1 MNNDMFIAAAV
12 GIAPA
17 LALMYWS
24 LRNYTYPKVKQPFFD
39 DRVVFTYLAIGLV
52 IGVAVYAVQSYFD
65 MSFLLFALLFAV
77 LEEMIKLVLLN
88 LRRFRGKL
96 DTPFYGLTI
105 GLGIGGAMGFGA
117 VFQSLPVLNFGDA
130 PTAVLNGIILVI
142 LAVQFSL
149 LHGSTGA
156 IIGAGVARSMPFSY
170 FSQAVLYHLAFNL
183 LMIGFYLPLS
193 VPFNYLALVGATI
206 VVIYSYWHIHFRV
219 IPDMISKAIKQYE
232 KKADRLNRP

>member
-24 LRNYTYPKVKQPFFD
+24 LRSYTYPKVKQPFFD

-52 IGVAVYAVQSYFD
+52 IGVVVYATQSFFD

-96 DTPFYGLTI
+96 DTQFYGLTI

-117 VFQSLPVLNFGDA
+117 VFQSMPVLNFGE
-130 PTAVLNGIILVI
+130 TSVAVLNAIILVV

-149 LHGSTGA
+149 LHGATGA
-156 IIGAGVARSMPFSY
+156 IIGVGVARSKPFSY

-183 LMIGFYLPLS
+183 LMIGFYLPLAT
-193 VPFNYLALVGATI
+193 PFNYIAFVAATVI
-206 VVIYSYWHIHFRV
+206 VVYAYWQVHFR
-219 IPDMISKAIKQYE
+219 ILPNTISEAVDRFE
-232 KKADRLNRP
+232 KKVDRLKKE

>member
-1 MNNDMFIAAAV
+1 MNDDMFIAAAI

-39 DRVVFTYLAIGLV
+39 DRVVFTYLAVGLV
-52 IGVAVYAVQSYFD
+52 IGVAVYAVQSWFD
-65 MSFLLFALLFAV
+65 MAFILFALLFAV

-130 PTAVLNGIILVI
+130 PIAVLNAVILVT
-142 LAVQFSL
+142 LAVQFCL
-149 LHGSTGA
+149 LHGSNGA
-156 IIGAGVARSMPFSY
+156 LIGAGVAKSMPFSY

-183 LMIGFYLPLS
+183 LMIGFFLPLS

-206 VVIYSYWHIHFRV
+206 VVIYSYWNVHYRV
-219 IPDMISKAIKQYE
+219 LPDMIGKAVKDFE
-232 KKADRLNRP
+232 KKKSIG

>member
-1 MNNDMFIAAAV
+1 MNNDMFIAAAI

-117 VFQSLPVLNFGDA
+117 VFQSLPVLDFGDV
-130 PTAVLNGIILVI
+130 PMAVLNSIILVV
-142 LAVQFSL
+142 LTVQFSL
-149 LHGSTGA
+149 LNGATGA
-156 IIGAGVARSMPFSY
+156 IIGVGVARSIPFSY
-170 FSQAVLYHLAFNL
+170 FSQAVLYHLVFNL
-183 LMIGFYLPLS
+183 VMIGFYLPLP
-193 VPFNYLALVGATI
+193 VPFNYVTLVVATI
-206 VVIYSYWHIHFRV
+206 VAIYSYWQVHFR
-219 IPDMISKAIKQYE
+219 IFPNLICKAVERFENKANKLNKQ
-232 KKADRLNRP
+232 